1 MFEYQYRWI
10 PLSLKECRSILTS
23 RGLWI
28 LVAVLPMLLY
38 NPSYAPGI
46 ALGADSTV
54 GYLQYAGTLILP
66 LVVIL
71 FGYRAVVGEVESG
84 SIKLTLAL
92 PLARSEFLLAKLV
105 GRTVGIA
112 LPILFA
118 MGIVVLIGVS
128 RHGMFSPIRF
138 IAVLGVTVFYIAVL
152 VFIVV
157 SVSTIADR
165 AIQSAGYL
173 FIGLFVILELFWQD
187 AVAPAILDVA
197 DSLGVVTSQSSGDA
211 LLLLILRLSPSGAYN
226 VVTNWIL
233 GVGNSAHLH
242 AMVIRERNLATET
255 PALVAEEVFSPGS
268 VPYYLHESG
277 GLLVLLL
284 WAVVSLAIALLYLRR
299 GDVL

>member
-1 MFEYQYRWI
+1 MVDNQYRWL
-10 PLSLKECRSILTS
+10 PLAWKECRSILSS
-23 RGLWI
+23 RGMWI
-28 LVAVLPMLLY
+28 LVAVLPMILY

-46 ALGADSTV
+46 VLGADSTV

-71 FGYRAVVGEVESG
+71 FGYRAVVGEAESG
-84 SIKLTLAL
+84 SIKLTLGL
-92 PLARSEFLLAKLV
+92 PVTRSEFLLAKLV
-105 GRTVGIA
+105 GRTVGIT

-118 MGIVVLIGVS
+118 MGIVALIGII

-138 IAVLGVTVFYIAVL
+138 IAVLVVTVFYIAVL
-152 VFIVV
+152 VFIVS

-173 FIGLFVILELFWQD
+173 LIGLFALFEVLWQD
-187 AVAPAILDVA
+187 TVAPAILDVA
-197 DSLGVVTSQSSGDA
+197 DSLGVVPSQSAGDA
-211 LLLLILRLSPSGAYN
+211 LLLVVLRLSPSGAYN

-233 GVGNSAHLH
+233 GVGNSAHTH
-242 AMVIRERNLATET
+242 ARVIRERNLATET
-255 PALVAEEVFSPGS
+255 PALVAEEVFSPDS

-284 WAVVSLAIALLYLRR
+284 WAMVSLAVALIHLRR